1 MTEPAAGRTF
11 TFISCCPPYGGNRPQ
26 LCLEA
31 ALAGAVFEQ
40 QVNYVFMDD
49 GVFQLCPGQDADRI
63 GGKALGKIMETL
75 SLYGIEKVL
84 VDAAS
89 LRSRGLDAEGLVL
102 PVRPVDSAAIA
113 ELIEASDCVFVL

>member
-1 MTEPAAGRTF
+1 MAEPVAGKTF

-49 GVFQLCPGQDADRI
+49 GVFQLCPEQEAERI
-63 GGKALGKIMETL
+63 GAKALGRIMETL

-84 VDAAS
+84 VDAES
-89 LRSRGLDAEGLVL
+89 LRRRGLDADGLVL
-102 PVRPVDSAAIA
+102 PVRPVEAAAIA
-113 ELIEASDCVFVL
+113 ELIETSDCVFVL